1 MNRAGVRPM
10 TSPFGHPRPVAA
22 RPLNAANK
30 NDTDGA
36 VEPPTRRTRRPMSEE
51 TKQKIS
57 EGRKGAKHSEE
68 TKMKISQAMKNRP
81 PKAIGDLKKKLK

>member
-1 MNRAGVRPM
+1 
-10 TSPFGHPRPVAA
+10 
-22 RPLNAANK
+22 
-30 NDTDGA
+30 
-36 VEPPTRRTRRPMSEE
+36 MSEE